1 MIGRRSR
8 ARRAAVI
15 DLLTDGERRR
25 LERGRADACALLGD
39 GPGSSRVATALPAYV
54 LAHASSDLARHCEM
68 LDPLPRAGE
77 VRLSVTPTSVA
88 RCWHLD
94 LVTRDRPG
102 LLAAFSGVLA
112 ATALDVT
119 QAVLTTWPDGAA
131 LQAFTVR
138 AATDMPAQ
146 GDLQRALSGAL
157 GLPLQSDPVPGASVR
172 FDDDASA
179 LYTAC
184 EVAAPD
190 QPGLLHAIAVA
201 IAAAGGDVHAASVRT
216 HERIAH
222 DHFDLSDRSGQKLDH
237 ALQHRIAERLRT
249 GTGRAGAG
257 LVRPAEART
266 G

>member
-1 MIGRRSR
+1 MIRRRWR
-8 ARRAAVI
+8 ARRAAVT
-15 DLLTDGERRR
+15 DLLTDGERLR
-25 LERGRADACALLGD
+25 LERGRADACALLGE
-39 GPGSSRVATALPAYV
+39 GPGRSRVATALPAYV
-54 LAHASSDLARHCEM
+54 LAHASSDLARHCEL
-68 LDPLPRAGE
+68 LDPLPGAGE

-138 AATDMPAQ
+138 TMDMPAH

-157 GLPLQSDPVPGASVR
+157 ELPLRSDPVPDASVR

-184 EVAAPD
+184 EIAASD

-216 HERIAH
+216 HDGIAR

-249 GTGRAGAG
+249 GTADRAAQ
-257 LVRPAEART
+257 ARV